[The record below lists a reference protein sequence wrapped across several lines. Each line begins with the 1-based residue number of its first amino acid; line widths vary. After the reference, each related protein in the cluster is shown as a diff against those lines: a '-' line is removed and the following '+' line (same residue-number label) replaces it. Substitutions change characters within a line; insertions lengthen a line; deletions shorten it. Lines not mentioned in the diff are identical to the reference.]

1 MRSDSSMTNCMNCGR
16 PLTADEVAVHR
27 KLVSRE
33 ASRFMCKS
41 CLAAYFDVTEDKID
55 RKIIQFKRQGCLLFA
70 HDLPDSTDLTIGD
83 K

>member
-1 MRSDSSMTNCMNCGR
+1 MQSDSSMTNCMNCGR

>member
-1 MRSDSSMTNCMNCGR
+1 MTNCMNCNR

-33 ASRFMCKS
+33 STRFMFKT
-41 CLAAYFDVTEDKID
+41 CLAAYFDVTEEKID
-55 RKIIQFKRQGCLLFA
+55 QKIIQFKRQGCLLFA
-70 HDLPDSTDLTIGD
+70 HDLTDFTTGD

>member
-1 MRSDSSMTNCMNCGR
+1 MTNCMNCNR

-33 ASRFMCKS
+33 STRFMCKT
-41 CLAAYFDVTEDKID
+41 CLAAYFDVTEEKID
-55 RKIIQFKRQGCLLFA
+55 QKIIQFKRQSCLLFA
-70 HDLPDSTDLTIGD
+70 HDLTDFTTGD